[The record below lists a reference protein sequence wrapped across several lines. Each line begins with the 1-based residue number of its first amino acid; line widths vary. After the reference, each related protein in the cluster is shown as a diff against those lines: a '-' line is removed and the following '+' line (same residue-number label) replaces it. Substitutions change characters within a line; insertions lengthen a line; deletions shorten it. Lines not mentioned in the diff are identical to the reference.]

1 MPDNPRGPEGV
12 LRDRGGRMMTIDTRE
27 QVGQWTETTL
37 KVSERIV
44 FILVAVLISALI
56 GAGLAVIT

>member
-1 MPDNPRGPEGV
+1 
-12 LRDRGGRMMTIDTRE
+12 MMTIDTRE